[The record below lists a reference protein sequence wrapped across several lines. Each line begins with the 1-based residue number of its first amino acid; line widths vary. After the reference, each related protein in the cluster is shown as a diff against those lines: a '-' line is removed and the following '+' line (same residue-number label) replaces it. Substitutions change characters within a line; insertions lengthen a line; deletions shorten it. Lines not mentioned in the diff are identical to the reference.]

1 MKNICASSHDI
12 LHLAHGVKD
21 FPSQAG
27 LKMASYGEFTGLHFK
42 KSGWIHMFTYK
53 NTSNPSVTSSAF
65 CFPFFSFPPPEQHW
79 HETNIMKYHE
89 TTCNIFWEPIR
100 RSESGFDFKGIVS
113 SCWFLY
119 FDVICHQTHFID
131 GLVVL
136 FLWKRFSRIEAF
148 RNCVI
153 SKCFKWT
160 LAFHKWKKHEH
171 FCFFNI
177 LNFRR
182 VGIP

>member
-1 MKNICASSHDI
+1 MK
-12 LHLAHGVKD
+12 KT
-21 FPSQAG
+21 
-27 LKMASYGEFTGLHFK
+27 LKNQPVETF
-42 KSGWIHMFTYK
+42 YK
-53 NTSNPSVTSSAF
+53 APTSVYAEVLPMIATTARHQKQTSNPCGPVDSVTSSAF
-65 CFPFFSFPPPEQHW
+65 FFPFFFPPPEQHW

-148 RNCVI
+148 RNGVI
-153 SKCFKWT
+153 SKCLKWT
-160 LAFHKWKKHEH
+160 LAFHKWKNMDICVISIFRILDGVAFHKKQH
-171 FCFFNI
+171 FLI
-177 LNFRR
+177 LCYT
-182 VGIP
+182 

>member
-1 MKNICASSHDI
+1 MKKISNLPVEAFYKTPTSVYAEVLPMIATTARH
-12 LHLAHGVKD
+12 
-21 FPSQAG
+21 Q
-27 LKMASYGEFTGLHFK
+27 K
-42 KSGWIHMFTYK
+42 KI
-53 NTSNPSVTSSAF
+53 SNPEGPVDSVTSSAF
-65 CFPFFSFPPPEQHW
+65 FFFFPFFSFPPPEQHW

-136 FLWKRFSRIEAF
+136 FLWKGLSRIEAF
-148 RNCVI
+148 CNGVI
-153 SKCFKWT
+153 SKCLKWT
-160 LAFHKWKKHEH
+160 LAFHKWNKWTFLLFQYFE
-171 FCFFNI
+171 F
-177 LNFRR
+177 
-182 VGIP
+182 